1 MVKVILIV
9 FVVAT
14 VAICGFMLID
24 SSSANTVAAA
34 VDSTSVNGGISLTIE
49 GEILY
54 PGTYTLSEGS
64 NMLDLIVAAGGVS
77 DNADERAY
85 YASADLV
92 GGETYYIA
100 SRFDETDMC
109 NFDEIDK
116 VNVNTDSASIL
127 ATVNGISSS
136 VATNIVSYRETNGQF
151 YTIESLVNVSGIGN
165 ATYNKIRNYVI
176 LHE

>member
-24 SSSANTVAAA
+24 TNSATSVAASVDGA
-34 VDSTSVNGGISLTIE
+34 VSNGISLTIE
-49 GEILY
+49 GEVLY
-54 PGTYTLSEGS
+54 PGTYTLAEGS
-64 NMLDLIVAAGGVS
+64 NMLSLIGAAGGAS
-77 DNADERAY
+77 DNADSRAY
-85 YASADLV
+85 YASAELV
-92 GGETYYIA
+92 GGESYYIA
-100 SRFDETDMC
+100 SRYDETDMC
-109 NFDEIDK
+109 NFDEISK
-116 VNVNTDSASIL
+116 VNVNSDSASTL
-127 ATVNGISSS
+127 ATVSGISTS
-136 VATNIVSYRETNGQF
+136 VASNIVSYRETNGPF

>member
-24 SSSANTVAAA
+24 SNSATSVAASVDGA
-34 VDSTSVNGGISLTIE
+34 VSNGISLTIE
-49 GEILY
+49 GEVIY

-64 NMLDLIVAAGGVS
+64 NMLELIGAAGGVT
-77 DNADERAY
+77 DNADDRAY
-85 YASADLV
+85 YASAELI
-92 GGETYYIA
+92 GGESYYIA
-100 SRFDETDMC
+100 SRYDETDMC
-109 NFDEIDK
+109 NFDEISK
-116 VNVNTDSASIL
+116 VNVNSDSASTL
-127 ATVNGISSS
+127 STVSGISSS
-136 VATNIVSYRETNGQF
+136 VASNIVSYRETNGLF